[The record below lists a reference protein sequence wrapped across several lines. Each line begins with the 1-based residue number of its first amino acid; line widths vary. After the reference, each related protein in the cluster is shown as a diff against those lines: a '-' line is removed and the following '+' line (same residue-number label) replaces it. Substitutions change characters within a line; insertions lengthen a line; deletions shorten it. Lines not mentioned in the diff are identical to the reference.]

1 MNYEILNQIRRQYIQ
16 CNNYKLFTKLYQN
29 VFYYVCEPLSFH
41 IVIPSPTPT
50 EYPDYHIYH
59 QYKIALFPK
68 VFECISLHFTA
79 SHFSARNKTACLK
92 AIRLSI
98 FLGHMSI
105 GHSAI
110 ILLLGLP
117 KFWPARWHFS

>member
-1 MNYEILNQIRRQYIQ
+1 MYNAIIINFLLNS
-16 CNNYKLFTKLYQN
+16 TKK
-29 VFYYVCEPLSFH
+29 VFYYICEPLSFH

-50 EYPDYHIYH
+50 EFPDYHIYH

-79 SHFSARNKTACLK
+79 SHFSARNKSACLK